1 MVCITILLLLVP
13 GMVTWKLA
21 GENEL
26 ADWKDVCRAAVC
38 WLVHDLVIAC
48 LVYAAFY
55 VMKGAVSISF
65 SADYPNEEVY
75 YSIYD
80 ISFVFRYAALALLAA
95 AGLGVFERGLGKLF
109 GQKGKAE

>member
-21 GENEL
+21 GEKEL
-26 ADWKDVCRAAVC
+26 ADWKDVCRAAVY

-65 SADYPNEEVY
+65 SADYPNEEIY
-75 YSIYD
+75 YSVYD
-80 ISFVFRYAALALLAA
+80 LSLIHTGRCRR
-95 AGLGVFERGLGKLF
+95 RG
-109 GQKGKAE
+109 